1 MNKITITLFFSL
13 IAFFGFSQIPNNSFE
28 NWTNKGTYEVPDDW
42 STMNNT
48 TAQYNLYTAVKGTPG
63 NPGNSY
69 LKLTS
74 KTISGSVVNAVA
86 VCGKLDTLTGQA
98 VSGFPYSAK
107 PMSLTGKW
115 QHMIYTYPEVAQAQ
129 GTMKVWLTVWNS
141 STQQREIVAT
151 IDTTF
156 YDMVMS
162 WQTFNFPFTYQSW
175 KYPDSCI
182 IQVNASG
189 NIKKNYDYVYLDN
202 LSFSGTYVGTD
213 DEKAEMKNFKLFPNP
228 GNNEYTIQFYSEKN
242 ETAEIKIFSN
252 DGKLVHQAKF
262 EQIIGNQNLQIVL
275 NEIKSGLYNIQLI
288 NSEGIKSRRLI
299 VQ

>member
-1 MNKITITLFFSL
+1 MNNIINAFLFSL
-13 IAFFGFSQIPNNSFE
+13 ITVFGYSQIPNNSFE
-28 NWTNKGTYEVPDDW
+28 NWTNKGNYDVPDNW

-48 TAQYNLYTAVKGTPG
+48 TAEYNLFTAVKGTPG

-74 KTISGSVVNAVA
+74 KTINGSVVNAVA

-98 VSGFPYSAK
+98 ISGFPFSAK
-107 PMSLTGKW
+107 PMALSGKW

-141 STQQREIVAT
+141 NTQQREIVAT

-162 WQTFNFPFTYQSW
+162 WQNFTFPFTYQSW

-189 NIKKNYDYVYLDN
+189 SIKKNYDFVYLDN
-202 LSFSGTYVGTD
+202 LNFTGTYVGTE
-213 DEKAEMKNFKLFPNP
+213 DEKVEMMSFKLFPNP
-228 GNNEYTIQFYSEKN
+228 GNNEYTIQLYSEKN
-242 ETAEIKIFSN
+242 ETAEIKIFSI
-252 DGKLVHQAKF
+252 DGKLVYQNKF
-262 EQIIGNQNLQIVL
+262 EQIIGNQDFQFVL
-275 NEIKSGLYNIQLI
+275 DEIKSGLYNIQLI